1 MANIATLF
9 PFANAVQASVGFMPG
24 AEFQMIAKTTAN
36 SWATKDVRS
45 REVAFR
51 EGQDMKGPL
60 ALAGAGIFHDP
71 GAPAAI
77 ETRYV
82 VAGSADFISNAILA
96 FNGNRDLF
104 LNMMAWLSSDEDL
117 ISVRPRD
124 PEERPVELTPTQL
137 QMIFYLSLVVVPL
150 AVVAGGLGV
159 WWRRRG

>member
-1 MANIATLF
+1 
-9 PFANAVQASVGFMPG
+9 
-24 AEFQMIAKTTAN
+24 
-36 SWATKDVRS
+36 VRS

-60 ALAGAGIFHDP
+60 AIAGAGTFHDP

-82 VAGSADFISNAILA
+82 VAGSADFISNAILG

-137 QMIFYLSLVVVPL
+137 QMILYLSLVVLPL